1 MCSFLEN
8 KLNELKISRY
18 QKKNKSL
25 ANYKPYIFSNKLI
38 FISGQLPMTENGLAL
53 KGKIN
58 QDFNIEAI
66 TNCIEVATSNLI
78 WNVNDCISDMKNK
91 ISSVKCCNIKG
102 YFNCVETFTDHSKL
116 LDISSNMIVK
126 ILGENG
132 VHSRVAVGV
141 SSLPFNS
148 PVEIEGIFSIS

>member
-1 MCSFLEN
+1 MYSSLEN
-8 KLNELKISRY
+8 KLKELNICRY

-25 ANYKPYIFSNKLI
+25 ANYKPYILCNNLI
-38 FISGQLPMTENGLAL
+38 FISGQLPMTENGLAY
-53 KGKIN
+53 KGKIT
-58 QDFNIEAI
+58 QDLNIKEI
-66 TNCIEVATSNLI
+66 TNCIEVATTNLI
-78 WNVNDCISDMKNK
+78 WNVNDCISSIKKK
-91 ISSVKCCNIKG
+91 ISSVRCCNI
-102 YFNCVETFTDHSKL
+102 NCVETFEDHSKL

-141 SSLPFNS
+141 ASLPLNS